1 MLVTTSAPIVEE
13 TSNANGKRK
22 KGQFKTKATNTF
34 KKGYTRV
41 KEAGALPVIENLL
54 GLNQGTTP
62 TGATDNFLPPP
73 PPPPP
78 TPTMSTTTKVVIGVL
93 VLGAIVGGYYYF
105 SKGKGK
111 KGSTKK

>member
-13 TSNANGKRK
+13 NSNANGKRQ
-22 KGQFKTKATNTF
+22 KGQFKQKASDTF
-34 KKGYTRV
+34 KRGYSRV

-54 GLNQGTTP
+54 GLNQGTTNQ
-62 TGATDNFLPPP
+62 TGGDFTPPPP

-78 TPTMSTTTKVVIGVL
+78 TRMSTTTKVVIGVL

-105 SKGKGK
+105 TKGKGK
-111 KGSTKK
+111 KTTAKK